1 VRITRERRGEVHVG
15 QTFIGR
21 HRPTA
26 QQEGEHAKNFER
38 AFENALQIADSQEVV
53 DERERMK
60 LPTTFETTVTFH
72 ARVRVKSPGDVV
84 EYRAIISET
93 P

>member
-21 HRPTA
+21 YRPTA
-26 QQEGEHAKNFER
+26 QQKKDHAQNFAR
-38 AFENALQIADSQEVV
+38 AFENALEIADSQEVV

-60 LPTTFETTVTFH
+60 LPKMFDTTVTFH
-72 ARVRVKSPGDVV
+72 ARVTVASPGDVV
-84 EYRAIISET
+84 EYRAIISEV